1 MTMSVKVGP
10 FEQAIRQRFAEIG
23 NPAVIPLQRRG
34 VFSAKL
40 VEEGVIV
47 DNLGNLPLLPW
58 AAFDE
63 AVRVIV
69 RNGGRALRGD
79 AMRSRL
85 GDPGLPFDSVEGHVA
100 HSVYGKR
107 SGDAVFRRI
116 SPLAAILL
124 WAGICHS
131 KPRELV
137 MASVNYASVVSR
149 NGMSR

>member
-1 MTMSVKVGP
+1 MAMSVKAGP
-10 FEQAIRQRFAEIG
+10 VEQAIRRKFAEVG
-23 NPAVIPLQRRG
+23 NPAVISLQRKG
-34 VFSAKL
+34 TFSAKL

-69 RNGGRALRGD
+69 RSGGRALRGN
-79 AMRSRL
+79 AMQSRL
-85 GDPGLPFDSVEGHVA
+85 GDPGLPLDSVEGHVA
-100 HSVYGKR
+100 HSVYGKQ
-107 SGDAVFRRI
+107 SGDTVFRRI
-116 SPLAAILL
+116 SPMAAILL

-137 MASVNYASVVSR
+137 MASGTQVSL
-149 NGMSR
+149 